1 MESNKLLIGVQFI
14 GSQGAVTV
22 MELIVLRD
30 ITLKQLLDGIK
41 YGIDKKIDS
50 GGVYEVCADI
60 FKECIEDYKPKDGI
74 FSGLTLTSYNNA
86 FFSAE
91 DENNRVVIRSGDLEK
106 KLYEIGFITS
116 TKIVFDITK
125 EYLSYELNTKN
136 IIDAFRPN
144 NKNTVISFPEYNIST
159 RQMYR
164 FDDTPVEIIP
174 PSEPPQKSQQNL
186 FSMMIPSVLM
196 LSSMILVRG
205 LMSGGGAAG
214 WSMVLVSGVMSVV
227 TMITTIT
234 NWNNQ
239 KKKYV
244 KDLADWREH
253 YQSYIAR
260 TIIDIQQRKDFD
272 VKKLCS
278 LYPDVTDIL
287 NSGDVNSSVYS
298 ISGNIFSRD
307 PADRDFLTIR
317 LGLSGDVDNMFE
329 IKGSERDVV
338 FSASNFTFE
347 NDRIK
352 LYIPED
358 DDYRYIED
366 KRYFLNNLPNF
377 ISKKYKH
384 MTNAPLLFS
393 LKNCGAL
400 GIVVDTGENCTNP
413 GSNKTPTDINI
424 DTIINNRD
432 MLIERMIF
440 DLCFYHSPDD
450 LQFVVLFPRT
460 DNPSKIEKLINVYKF
475 LPHFRELFHDRSQFV
490 FNTEGA
496 NMVFGNT
503 LNIMGERAGEKS
515 AGSRLPHIVFIVYD
529 EYDIK
534 EHAFA
539 QYLPKIPEEGKLYEN
554 SLGITFVFP
563 KFYKEHLPHYCNH
576 VITVY
581 NDYAE
586 LVPHED
592 ENKAQKFAFTIK
604 INEGTND
611 TKNKE
616 DDGGRWRRN
625 LYNSYKILSALCY
638 AKISQNGKVPS
649 NVNIFELFGLKKD
662 CIDIEEFWE
671 GKNGKRQY
679 DVKKSISVPIG
690 RTDSG
695 ITYLDLHEK
704 SDGPH
709 MLVAGTTGSGKS
721 ETIISYLLGLCLCFR
736 PDEVNLMLVDMKGG
750 GFIKRIGT
758 LPHVVGSV
766 TDVDGD
772 ENGTGAEYMLKRFLN
787 ALTSEIRRRK
797 ILFNAMYVDSINGYI
812 AACRDIEAHINS
824 INNRLQGE
832 NKDELTESEKQQL
845 REQAK
850 NDVLAHLILVVDEF
864 TELKRFST
872 ENNDIDFI
880 GEITTIARVGRSLG
894 FHIILISQNIEGAI
908 TDDIRVNS
916 KSRLCLKV
924 ATRQASK
931 EMIGNDLAAS
941 PVMPGNGRGYL
952 LVGTG
957 SKFEYFQS
965 AYSGA
970 TVEDNMETPIE
981 IIEASKTGAYTSFYR
996 SEKDNTEFIDQ
1007 KTELEKQGKLETQL
1021 NAIVG
1026 AIKTYYD
1033 KHSDLYSA
1041 PHIVF
1046 QKPLPSKMVLKDG
1059 AIYDYQDGKFGFMKE
1074 V

>member
-1 MESNKLLIGVQFI
+1 MESNKLLIGLQFNDN
-14 GSQGAVTV
+14 QGASIV

-41 YGIDKKIDS
+41 YGLMKKS
-50 GGVYEVCADI
+50 TSSEVYKVCASI
-60 FKECIEDYKPKDGI
+60 YVECLRACEPTTGI
-74 FSGLTLTSYNNA
+74 FPKLTLTSHNDA
-86 FFSAE
+86 LISDKDAK
-91 DENNRVVIRSGDLEK
+91 NRVILRYSDLGK

-116 TKIVFDITK
+116 TKIVFDCT
-125 EYLSYELNTKN
+125 ESYQSFEVNTKN
-136 IIDAFRPN
+136 IIPAFNPN
-144 NKNTVISFPEYNIST
+144 NSNNTAVTFPAYNIST

-174 PSEPPQKSQQNL
+174 PSDPPQKPEQNL
-186 FSMMIPSVLM
+186 FSMMLPSVLM
-196 LSSMILVRG
+196 LSSMVLVRG
-205 LMSGGGAAG
+205 LMSSGSGAG
-214 WSMVLVSGVMSVV
+214 WSMVLMSGTMGAV
-227 TMITTIT
+227 TMVTTVM
-234 NWNNQ
+234 NWMKQ
-239 KKKYV
+239 KKTYAKNLV
-244 KDLADWREH
+244 DWREH
-253 YQSYIAR
+253 YQAYIAK
-260 TIIDIQQRKDFD
+260 TITEIQQRKGLD
-272 VKKLCS
+272 VKKLYS
-278 LYPDVTDIL
+278 LYPDVNDIL
-287 NSGDVNSSVYS
+287 DSNNVNSSVYS
-298 ISGNIFSRD
+298 ISSNIFSRAL
-307 PADRDFLTIR
+307 ADRDFLTVR
-317 LGLSGDVDNMFE
+317 LGLSNDVDNMFE
-329 IKGSERDVV
+329 IKGSEKDAV
-338 FSASNFTFE
+338 FSAANFTFE
-347 NDRIK
+347 NDKIR
-352 LYIPED
+352 LFIPTD
-358 DDYRYIED
+358 DEYRYVED
-366 KRYFLNNLPNF
+366 KKYYLSNLPNF
-377 ISKKYKH
+377 IAKKYEH

-400 GIVVDTGENCTNP
+400 GIVSQNTNAC
-413 GSNKTPTDINI
+413 SI
-424 DTIINNRD
+424 
-432 MLIERMIF
+432 LLERMIF
-440 DLCFYHSPDD
+440 DLCFYQSPDD

-460 DNPSKIEKLINVYKF
+460 DNPNEIEKNISVYKF
-475 LPHFRELFHDRSQFV
+475 LPHFRELFADRSQFV
-490 FNTEGA
+490 FNNEGA
-496 NMVFGNT
+496 NTVFSNM
-503 LNIMGERAGEKS
+503 LNIMGERASGNS
-515 AGSRLPHIVFIVYD
+515 ANSRLPHIVFIVYD

-539 QYLPKIPEEGKLYEN
+539 QYLPEVPEEDKPYEN
-554 SLGITFVFP
+554 SLGLTFIFP
-563 KFYKEHLPHYCNH
+563 KLYKEHLPHYCNQ
-576 VITVY
+576 VITIY
-581 NDYAE
+581 DKYAE

-592 ENKAQKFAFTIK
+592 ENLAQKFAFSVSE
-604 INEGTND
+604 N
-611 TKNKE
+611 
-616 DDGGRWRRN
+616 WRKH
-625 LYNSYKILSALCY
+625 LYNSYKILSALSY

-649 NVNIFELFGLKKD
+649 NVSLFELFNLKKD

-671 GKNGKRQY
+671 GRNGKRKY
-679 DVKKSISVPIG
+679 DVKSSIGVPIG
-690 RTDSG
+690 KTDSG

-704 SDGPH
+704 YDGPH

-797 ILFNAMYVDSINGYI
+797 ILFNSMYVDSINGYI
-812 AACRDIEAHINS
+812 AACRDIESHIKS
-824 INNRLQGE
+824 INNRLRGE
-832 NKDELTESEKQQL
+832 NKDELTENEMQQL
-845 REQAK
+845 RDQAK
-850 NDVLAHLILVVDEF
+850 NDALAHLILVVDEF

-872 ENNDIDFI
+872 ENNDVDFI

-941 PVMPGNGRGYL
+941 PTMPGNGRGYL

-981 IIEASKTGAYTSFYR
+981 IVEASKTDAYTVFYR
-996 SEKDNTEFIDQ
+996 SEKDNTEFIER
-1007 KTELEKQGKLETQL
+1007 KKELERQGKLETQL

-1033 KHSDLYSA
+1033 THTGAHPA

-1046 QKPLPSKMVLKDG
+1046 QKPLPNRMVLKDG
-1059 AIYDYQDGKFGFMKE
+1059 AIYDYQDGKFEFMRE